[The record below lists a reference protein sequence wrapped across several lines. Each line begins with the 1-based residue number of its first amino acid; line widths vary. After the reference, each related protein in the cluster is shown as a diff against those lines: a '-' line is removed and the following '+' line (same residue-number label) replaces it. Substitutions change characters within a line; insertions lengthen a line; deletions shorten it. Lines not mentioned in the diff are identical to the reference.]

1 MINFRQLHRK
11 IAPILFLPLL
21 LTALTGVGYRLG
33 RAWFNLPHEIGDVLL
48 GVHQGS
54 FVGKPLVPIYVL
66 WMGLGLLGLVVTG
79 IVMIKQ
85 RWGKPQS
92 KQGHRWL
99 HRGVGA
105 IACLPLLMSAITGI
119 SFRLGKTWFG
129 LSDAQGSFLMAL
141 HEGRY
146 LGNALRPF
154 YVLMVGLGLGV
165 LLFTGI
171 QMTGIFRPKK
181 PPEAHKN

>member
-48 GVHQGS
+48 NLHQGD
-54 FVGKPLVPIYVL
+54 FLGKPLVPIYVL
-66 WMGLGLLGLVVTG
+66 WMGGGLLGLVVTG
-79 IVMIKQ
+79 IVMMKQ

-92 KQGHRWL
+92 KQGGRQWHRW
-99 HRGVGA
+99 VGA

-146 LGNALRPF
+146 LGNVLRPF
-154 YVLMVGLGLGV
+154 YVLMVGFGLGV
-165 LLFTGI
+165 LLITGI
-171 QMTGIFRPKK
+171 QMTGILRQKKAPKI
-181 PPEAHKN
+181 HKS